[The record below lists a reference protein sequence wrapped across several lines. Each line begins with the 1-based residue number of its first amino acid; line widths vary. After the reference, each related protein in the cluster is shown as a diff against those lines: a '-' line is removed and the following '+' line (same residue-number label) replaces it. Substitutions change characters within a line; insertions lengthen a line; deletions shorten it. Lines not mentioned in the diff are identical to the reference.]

1 MIDVLSEYTYC
12 FPLKECLLDSDG
24 GPVNKMTIIIST
36 LSLIFNI
43 AANALRAAAVRGLLD
58 FIFAIRSH
66 VHRPGITLPT
76 ICPRIAAARLLCMV

>member
-1 MIDVLSEYTYC
+1 MKQCTTAQQKPQDEYVTN
-12 FPLKECLLDSDG
+12 F
-24 GPVNKMTIIIST
+24 IH
-36 LSLIFNI
+36 NI

>member
-43 AANALRAAAVRGLLD
+43 AANALRAAALRGLLVCV
-58 FIFAIRSH
+58 FA
-66 VHRPGITLPT
+66 
-76 ICPRIAAARLLCMV
+76 